1 MMATIRVVIVDGEP
15 LARSHLARLLG
26 SHRGFEVVGQYGSAR
41 RAGHAIRELVPD
53 LVFLDLELPDVAHLD
68 FGTPDRQP
76 AFLLTT
82 SQDVCGVLPDQVQ
95 ALDCLF
101 KPFDR
106 KRFDRVLDR
115 AKAYLGHEDV
125 ANLRSQHL
133 RLLNAFPE
141 REEPLPRSWSTL
153 AKQRQRYLER
163 VLVRDGDRIFFVRVD
178 EIERIEAVGRGAR
191 IYSSGGQIHM
201 LAQNLE
207 DLAAR
212 LDPRQ
217 FLSIRR
223 STVVNLERLHAMEA
237 YQLAS
242 SS

>member
-1 MMATIRVVIVDGEP
+1 MATIRAVIVDGEP
-15 LARSHLARLLG
+15 LARSHLNRLLG
-26 SHRGFEVVGQYGSAR
+26 SHRGFEVVGQFGSAR
-41 RAGHAIRELVPD
+41 RAGRAIRELVPD
-53 LVFLDLELPDVAHLD
+53 LVFLDLELPDVACLD
-68 FGTPDRQP
+68 FSVAEKKP
-76 AFLLTT
+76 ALLLTT
-82 SQDVCGVLPDQVQ
+82 SQDVCISLPDQAT
-95 ALDCLF
+95 ALDCLL

-106 KRFDRVLDR
+106 QRFDRVLDR
-115 AKAYLGHEDV
+115 AKAYLGHED
-125 ANLRSQHL
+125 AGDLRSQHL

-141 REEPLPRSWSTL
+141 CEEPLTRSWSTPTRH
-153 AKQRQRYLER
+153 RQRYLER
-163 VLVRDGDRIFFVRVD
+163 VLVRDGDRIFFLRVD
-178 EIERIEAVGRGAR
+178 EIERIEAVGKGAR
-191 IYSSGGQIHM
+191 IHSSGGQTHM

-207 DLAAR
+207 DLAHQ

>member
-1 MMATIRVVIVDGEP
+1 MATIRVVIVDGEP
-15 LARSHLARLLG
+15 LARSHLNRLLG
-26 SHRGFEVVGQYGSAR
+26 SHRGFEVVGQFESAR
-41 RAGHAIRELVPD
+41 RAGRAIRELFPD
-53 LVFLDLELPDVAHLD
+53 LVFLDLELPDVASLD
-68 FGTPDRQP
+68 FSATDKKP
-76 AFLLTT
+76 ALLLTT
-82 SQDVCGVLPDQVQ
+82 SQEVCVLLPDRAAV
-95 ALDCLF
+95 LDCLL

-106 KRFDRVLDR
+106 QRFDRVLDR
-115 AKAYLGHEDV
+115 AKAYLSHENAAD
-125 ANLRSQHL
+125 LRSQHL

-141 REEPLPRSWSTL
+141 SEAPLTRSWSTP
-153 AKQRQRYLER
+153 ARRRQRYLER
-163 VLVRDGDRIFFVRVD
+163 VLVRDGDRIFFLRVD

-191 IYSSGGQIHM
+191 IHSSGGQTHM

-207 DLAAR
+207 DLAHR